1 MKENLLIIGAG
12 PNGVTGNLFKEKLK
26 NKFNVLAP
34 SSKELDLTNDS
45 AVDKFFN
52 ENEIDYVVHCATFRP
67 LHNTTAHFVDDILE
81 SNLRM
86 YFSLARQSY
95 KYKKMIYFGSG
106 AEYNKTNAIVN
117 AREEDIGRTIPIEPY
132 GFGKYIMNEHCR
144 HSENIVNFRLF
155 GTINPLE
162 RCTKNVISNM
172 CAKAIIGTD
181 INLKRDCRFSFIDM
195 ADVLLLVE
203 TALQSNIIRHD
214 YNITDGRTYLLS
226 EIACIVSS
234 ISGKNISVK
243 FQYEG
248 LNREYTGSNLRIL
261 SVVNERFRFSNI
273 EDSIKRVYDY
283 YNQHRQLIDI
293 ENLDSRWK

>member
-1 MKENLLIIGAG
+1 MKENILITGAG
-12 PNGVTGNLFKEKLK
+12 PNGVTGKLFKEKFK
-26 NKFNVLAP
+26 EKFNVLAP

-45 AVDKFFN
+45 AVEKFFN
-52 ENEIDYVVHCATFRP
+52 ENKVDYVVHCATFRP
-67 LHNTTAHFVDDILE
+67 LHNSTVHFVDDVLE

-86 YFSLARQSY
+86 YFSLARQSS

-106 AEYNKTNAIVN
+106 AEYNKVKAIVN
-117 AREEDIGRTIPIEPY
+117 AREEDIGRTIPFDPY
-132 GFGKYIMNEHCR
+132 GFGKYVMNEHCR

-172 CAKAIIGTD
+172 CAKAIIGTE
-181 INLKRDCRFSFIDM
+181 IRLKRDCRLSFVDM

-203 TALQSNIIRHD
+203 AALQSNIIRHD
-214 YNITDGRTYLLS
+214 YNITDGKTYLLS
-226 EIACIVSS
+226 EIAYMVTA

-248 LNREYTGSNLRIL
+248 LNCEYTGSNSRIL
-261 SVVNERFRFSNI
+261 SINEKFEFTNI
-273 EDSIKRVYDY
+273 EDSIKKVYNY
-283 YNQHRQLIDI
+283 YNQNKQLIDI